1 MSTKL
6 HANVLYPK
14 VARREDTLTNI
25 LWRVGDVSKL
35 FAIDDT
41 ELAEVRAQFQTWNST
56 GTYLVC
62 CMHAQV
68 RLKIPNEDNPTVIA
82 QTLEECDGVTVATV
96 QEVRESVIGCR
107 KGIIRLQ
114 VCMNTFQRS
123 STTVRRNANEV
134 LMQNRARLAGRL
146 PKEQPEGEDARGN
159 TRLFNSVARYC
170 RAQGY
175 EYRQGILLKDAEGV
189 FKKWVAALWELN
201 QINTDLLVQ
210 VPDVVE
216 AEGWLKFA
224 AKQQASSHKAK
235 CQFDEQKQTYI
246 TETLKDVA
254 NAHLFKDQDM
264 NRVISETLNLVERA
278 S

>member
-1 MSTKL
+1 
-6 HANVLYPK
+6 
-14 VARREDTLTNI
+14 
-25 LWRVGDVSKL
+25 
-35 FAIDDT
+35 
-41 ELAEVRAQFQTWNST
+41 
-56 GTYLVC
+56 
-62 CMHAQV
+62 MHSQV
-68 RLKIPNEDNPTVIA
+68 ILKIPNA
-82 QTLEECDGVTVATV
+82 QNHAILANALEECDILSVAEV
-96 QEVRESVIGCR
+96 QELQETLTGDGKRRPIF
-107 KGIIRLQ
+107 LQ
-114 VCMNTFQRS
+114 VCMNTYQQS
-123 STTVRRNANEV
+123 STTVHRTVNDV
-134 LMQNRARLAGRL
+134 LMQNRSSVADRL
-146 PKEQPEGEDARGN
+146 PKEQAGGEDARGN